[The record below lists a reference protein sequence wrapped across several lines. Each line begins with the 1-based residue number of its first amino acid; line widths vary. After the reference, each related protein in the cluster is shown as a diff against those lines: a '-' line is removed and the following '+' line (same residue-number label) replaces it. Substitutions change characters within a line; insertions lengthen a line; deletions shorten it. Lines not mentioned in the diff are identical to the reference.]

1 MITGKVLS
9 SGGIYLFMQR
19 KCYYHVYN
27 RSMREIILIK
37 RKCQSGDIED
47 RRSVS
52 IWRYAYLYG
61 LFMY

>member
-9 SGGIYLFMQR
+9 SGGIHLFMQR

-27 RSMREIILIK
+27 RNMRENILIK
-37 RKCQSGDIED
+37 RKCQSGDRED

-52 IWRYAYLYG
+52 IWR
-61 LFMY
+61 